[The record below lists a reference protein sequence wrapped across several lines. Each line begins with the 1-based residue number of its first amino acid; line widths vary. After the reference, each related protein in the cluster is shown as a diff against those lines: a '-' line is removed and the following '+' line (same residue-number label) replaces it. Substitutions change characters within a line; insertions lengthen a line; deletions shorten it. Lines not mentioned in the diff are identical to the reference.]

1 MAENRVVDDVIVKMF
16 TMTSTAKGYTTKT
29 LRLQMLLQCSYI
41 RLVLPTS
48 FASFFL
54 EKAKNLGCS
63 DDAKRRRKGGD
74 GLTAETFHHLL
85 FIFLVFGSS
94 SASCIGN
101 KEIHVIF
108 HLPLI

>member
-1 MAENRVVDDVIVKMF
+1 
-16 TMTSTAKGYTTKT
+16 
-29 LRLQMLLQCSYI
+29 MLLQCSYI
-41 RLVLPTS
+41 RLGLPSS
-48 FASFFL
+48 FGSLFF
-54 EKAKNLGCS
+54 ENAKNLGCS

-74 GLTAETFHHLL
+74 GLTVEKFHHLL

-108 HLPLI
+108 QLPLI